1 MSDGYGRLMEPRL
14 SIPLEPPDRSRDRRR
29 SALPAYLAFLLA
41 GAAGVVAPADLPAQD
56 ERAYEVLEAA
66 SERYWGLNTLC
77 ARFHQEIEVT
87 LLGQTRSGEGTL
99 CQRQPDEFSM
109 RFSDPEG
116 DLVVVD
122 GEFLW
127 TFYPSMDAKQVMRFA
142 AAGAEGRFNFYKNL
156 LEDPRGRFDAT
167 YQGMEELAGRPS
179 HKLTLVPRDAESFRS
194 AVVWIDAESD
204 LITGVDVH
212 DANESI
218 RRVRLTDLRVD
229 VDVPDD
235 EFQFVPPP
243 GARVLSR

>member
-1 MSDGYGRLMEPRL
+1 MRSIL
-14 SIPLEPPDRSRDRRR
+14 SVLLVGGAVG
-29 SALPAYLAFLLA
+29 ALVPVGLL
-41 GAAGVVAPADLPAQD
+41 AQD

-66 SERYWGLNTLC
+66 AERYAGMVILC

-87 LLGQTRSGEGTL
+87 LLREIRTGEGTL
-99 CQRQPDEFSM
+99 CQRQPNEFSM

-127 TFYPSMDAKQVMRFA
+127 TFYPSMDAKQVMRFP

-167 YQGMEELAGRPS
+167 YQGIEEMDARSS
-179 HKLTLVPRDAESFRS
+179 HKLTLTPRERAGFRS
-194 AVVWIDAESD
+194 AVVWVDTESD
-204 LITGVDVH
+204 LITGVDVY

-218 RRVRLTDLRVD
+218 RRVRLTDIRANAEVS
-229 VDVPDD
+229 DD
-235 EFQFVPPP
+235 EFRFVPPP
-243 GARVLSR
+243 GARVMIR

>member
-1 MSDGYGRLMEPRL
+1 MMEPLLSLRL
-14 SIPLEPPDRSRDRRR
+14 ERPHRFRCRRFV
-29 SALPAYLAFLLA
+29 LTAFLVS
-41 GAAGVVAPADLPAQD
+41 GAAGVVAPAGLPAQD

-66 SERYWGLNTLC
+66 SQRYWALNTLC
-77 ARFHQEIEVT
+77 AHFHQEIEVT

-109 RFSDPEG
+109 RFSDPDG

-127 TFYPSMDAKQVMRFA
+127 TFYPSMDVRQVMRFA

-156 LEDPRGRFDAT
+156 LDDPRGRFDAT
-167 YQGMEELAGRPS
+167 YQGVEELAERPA
-179 HKLTLVPRDAESFRS
+179 HKLTVTPRDAESFRS
-194 AVVWIDAESD
+194 AVVWVDTETD
-204 LITGVDVH
+204 LIVGVDVH

-218 RRVRLTDLRVD
+218 RRVRLTDIRVD

-235 EFQFVPPP
+235 EFRFVPPP

>member
-1 MSDGYGRLMEPRL
+1 MEPRL
-14 SIPLEPPDRSRDRRR
+14 SPRLQRLAQSRDRRHAIL
-29 SALPAYLAFLLA
+29 SVLLVWGA
-41 GAAGVVAPADLPAQD
+41 TGAAAPVGLRAQD

-66 SERYWGLNTLC
+66 GERYWGLETLC

-87 LLGQTRSGEGTL
+87 LLGETRSGEGTM
-99 CQRQPDEFSM
+99 CQRQPSEFSM

-142 AAGAEGRFNFYKNL
+142 AAGAEGRFNFFKNL

-167 YQGMEELAGRPS
+167 YQGIEEMDARPS
-179 HKLTLVPRDAESFRS
+179 HKLTLTPRGPAGFRS

-204 LITGVDVH
+204 LITGVDIH

-218 RRVRLTDLRVD
+218 RRVRLTDIRMDLE
-229 VDVPDD
+229 VPDD
-235 EFQFVPPP
+235 VFRFVPPP
-243 GARVLSR
+243 GARVMTR

>member
-1 MSDGYGRLMEPRL
+1 MEPRIL
-14 SIPLEPPDRSRDRRR
+14 VP
-29 SALPAYLAFLLA
+29 ALVMVAAV
-41 GAAGVVAPADLPAQD
+41 GALAPAGLSAQD

-66 SERYWGLNTLC
+66 SERYWGLETLC

-99 CQRQPDEFSM
+99 CQRQPAEFSM

-127 TFYPSMDAKQVMRFA
+127 TFYPSMDTRQVMRFA
-142 AAGAEGRFNFYKNL
+142 AADAEGRFNFYKNL

-167 YQGMEELAGRPS
+167 YQGVEDVAERPS
-179 HKLTLVPRDAESFRS
+179 HKLTLTPRDAAEAFRS
-194 AVVWIDAESD
+194 AVVWIDVESV

-212 DANESI
+212 DANESV
-218 RRVRLTDLRVD
+218 RRVRLTDIQVD
-229 VDVPDD
+229 IDVPDS
-235 EFQFVPPP
+235 EFRFVPPP
-243 GARVLSR
+243 DARVMSR